1 MTALP
6 SSVSPAI
13 ESSGARFSSPESAT
27 PFSVLVVEDQ
37 AAMRAALVT
46 ELHQAGVT
54 QVLEAENGRSALALF
69 RSERPDLV
77 LLDIRLPGE
86 DGYWVARQ
94 LREAEPGEWTPIIFL
109 SGLDNDLDVWRGIEA
124 GGDDYLVKPVKP
136 IVLVAKLRAMRRLLD
151 MRRRLVTVSAELHL
165 ANQKLNEM
173 VELDA
178 LTGLVNR
185 RGLDRMLH
193 AEISA
198 ARREGRPLTLMLCDL
213 DHFKRFN
220 DTYGHIQGDECLRQV
235 GRLLREVCVR
245 PRDIAARYGGEEFAL
260 VLPNTPRS
268 GSMTFA
274 RALGQ
279 MLKFL
284 KIRPA
289 GSDEEIL
296 LTLSGGITTCIPDEN
311 TSAESMLMRA
321 DEALYAA
328 KSQGRNRFFSFE
340 MQMDTIEQRQGGFKP
355 EVQHLQPSKVRRCHH
370 LVRPRPINNFSLK
383 SASPLPV

>member
-1 MTALP
+1 MTASPLTA
-6 SSVSPAI
+6 STNPAI
-13 ESSGARFSSPESAT
+13 EATGARFSSPDAPA

-37 AAMRAALVT
+37 PSMRSALVA
-46 ELHQAGVT
+46 ELRSAGVS
-54 QVLEAENGRSALALF
+54 QVLEAENGRTALALF

-151 MRRRLVTVSAELHL
+151 MRRRLVTLSGELHL

-173 VELDA
+173 VEMDS

-185 RGLDRMLH
+185 RGMDRMLH
-193 AEISA
+193 AEIMA
-198 ARREGRPLTLMLCDL
+198 ASREGKPLTLMLCDL

-220 DTYGHIQGDECLRQV
+220 DTYGHLQGDECLKHV
-235 GRLLREVCVR
+235 GRLLRDVCVR
-245 PRDIAARYGGEEFAL
+245 PRDVAARYGGEEFAL
-260 VLPNTPRS
+260 ILPNTPRS

-279 MLKFL
+279 MLKAR
-284 KIRPA
+284 KIRPPDA
-289 GSDEEIL
+289 PEDFQ
-296 LTLSGGITTCIPDEN
+296 LTLSGGITTCIPDAN
-311 TSAESMLMRA
+311 TSAEAMLMRA

-340 MQMDTIEQRQGGFKP
+340 MQMDTVEQRQ
-355 EVQHLQPSKVRRCHH
+355 L
-370 LVRPRPINNFSLK
+370 
-383 SASPLPV
+383 

>member
-6 SSVSPAI
+6 SNVLASTAI
-13 ESSGARFSSPESAT
+13 ESNGARFSSPESSA

-37 AAMRAALVT
+37 AVMRAALVT
-46 ELHQAGVT
+46 ELRQAGVT
-54 QVLEAENGRSALALF
+54 QVLEAENGRTALALF
-69 RSERPDLV
+69 RSERPDMV

-86 DGYWVARQ
+86 DGYWVARK

-198 ARREGRPLTLMLCDL
+198 AQREGKPLTLMLCDL
-213 DHFKRFN
+213 DHFKQFN
-220 DTYGHIQGDECLRQV
+220 DTYGHVQGDECLKQV

-260 VLPNTPRS
+260 SLPNTPRS
-268 GSMTFA
+268 GAMTFA

-284 KIRPA
+284 KIRPPGA
-289 GSDEEIL
+289 SEELL
-296 LTLSGGITTCIPDEN
+296 LTLSGGITTCIPDAH
-311 TSAESMLMRA
+311 TSPESMLMRA

-340 MQMDTIEQRQGGFKP
+340 MQMDTIEQRQ
-355 EVQHLQPSKVRRCHH
+355 L
-370 LVRPRPINNFSLK
+370 
-383 SASPLPV
+383 